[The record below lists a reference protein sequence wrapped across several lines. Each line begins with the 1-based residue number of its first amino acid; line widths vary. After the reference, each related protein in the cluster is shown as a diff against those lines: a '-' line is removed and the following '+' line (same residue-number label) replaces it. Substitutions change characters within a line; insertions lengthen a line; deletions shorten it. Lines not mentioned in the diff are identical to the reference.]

1 MILKIITPIFCSL
14 NGHFSAVLSLFLARA
29 EHFETCLLVIR
40 AQKRKERIVTPEWS
54 LRRSLAQVKE
64 GHQKSVSTDLPS
76 VAQTATSDF
85 DANL

>member
-14 NGHFSAVLSLFLARA
+14 NGHFSALLSLFLARA

-54 LRRSLAQVKE
+54 LIEEIVSSGKRRSSE
-64 GHQKSVSTDLPS
+64 ISEH
-76 VAQTATSDF
+76 
-85 DANL
+85 